1 MKIWLHATQSWL
13 HTLDIFSKTFKI
25 YQPSQ
30 KEKGIEELVLVWCLH
45 DIYDCYPEVSFLP
58 LISSFV
64 KDTQKKK
71 AILLKRAWNIYLC
84 IWKWSFLTL
93 QWNYGQHVYKLFSVF
108 LSPSANSQNYNQP
121 CRFWIRRS
129 IPNCFHWKRCN

>member
-1 MKIWLHATQSWL
+1 MKIWLH
-13 HTLDIFSKTFKI
+13 TLNTCSKTSKI
-25 YQPSQ
+25 YQTTQ
-30 KEKGIEELVLVWCLH
+30 KEKDIEELVLVWCLH

-93 QWNYGQHVYKLFSVF
+93 QWNYGQHVYKLFLFFFLHLLTHKTTINHADFESADPYPTVF
-108 LSPSANSQNYNQP
+108 IGKDA
-121 CRFWIRRS
+121 IRQES
-129 IPNCFHWKRCN
+129 LW